1 MVGASTQIAE
11 SSASEAIYLQLFRQ
25 VAARADS
32 VWGCLPSSPK
42 LYTLR
47 GVSAVYQTVTSIRNL
62 RTPPSDVSFGPGERG
77 LYAVTSIL
85 NRTTTQRLRTKSAG
99 LIRTPAFNF

>member
-1 MVGASTQIAE
+1 MTGASNEFEE
-11 SSASEAIYLQLFRQ
+11 SSVAEAIYFGCFLPG
-25 VAARADS
+25 AARVDS
-32 VWGCLPSSPK
+32 VWECLPSSPK

-62 RTPPSDVSFGPGERG
+62 RTPPSDVSFGPGKRG

-85 NRTTTQRLRTKSAG
+85 NRTTTNGCALILRA
-99 LIRTPAFNF
+99 

>member
-1 MVGASTQIAE
+1 MAGASTEIAG
-11 SSASEAIYLQLFRQ
+11 SSAPEAIYLRRFR
-25 VAARADS
+25 RAGAQAHS
-32 VWGCLPSSPK
+32 VWGCLPSWPK

-62 RTPPSDVSFGPGERG
+62 RTPPSDVSFGPGKRG

-99 LIRTPAFNF
+99 LTRPPAFNC